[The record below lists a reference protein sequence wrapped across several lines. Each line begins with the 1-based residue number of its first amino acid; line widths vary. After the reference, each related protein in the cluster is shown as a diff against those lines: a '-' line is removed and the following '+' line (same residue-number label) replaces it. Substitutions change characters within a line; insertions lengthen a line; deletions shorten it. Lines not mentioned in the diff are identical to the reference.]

1 MMLNAE
7 GVTALPIHDAILVA
21 DEHKDLA
28 GAVMREA
35 YEAALGVTPKV
46 SGKDG

>member
-1 MMLNAE
+1 MLNAE

-21 DEHKDLA
+21 DEHKELA
-28 GAVMREA
+28 GEVMRA
-35 YEAALGVTPKV
+35 TYEAALGVTPEV